1 MAAMT
6 KAEHLEH
13 FKGAKEL
20 VARLSDQ
27 IDRCQRQN
35 RVIFTPFLSQGEGQ
49 IVQRLCGKHQ
59 PYAADGG
66 YAEAERRCYAF
77 FPSYPDD
84 EVPFPICL
92 LRAAYHPRFE
102 TLTHRDV
109 LGAFMHQ
116 GIERELLGDIILEP
130 DAIYAVVSDTICDY
144 LIDQVTKI
152 RRTSLHFE
160 RYEGELHHTPAFE
173 VRHYNVAS
181 LRMDAIVAALCTLPR
196 AKAASLIAA
205 GMVKVNDLPLET
217 SSSLC
222 HNNSTV
228 SIRGHGRF
236 QFIEVKHTTRK
247 NRFVIEV
254 RVYC

>member
-6 KAEHLEH
+6 KTEHLEH
-13 FKGAKEL
+13 FKGAREL
-20 VARLSDQ
+20 AARLSDQ
-27 IDRCQRQN
+27 IEMCERQN
-35 RVIFTPFLSQGEGQ
+35 RVIFTPFLSQGEGM
-49 IVQRLCGKHQ
+49 IAQRLCGRGQ
-59 PYAADGG
+59 PYAFDGG
-66 YAEAERRCYAF
+66 YPGAERCCYAF
-77 FPSYPDD
+77 LPYPDT
-84 EVPFPICL
+84 EVRFPICL
-92 LRAAYHPRFE
+92 LKAAYRPRFE

-116 GIERELLGDIILEP
+116 GIEREQLGDIVMTQ
-130 DAIYAVVSDTICDY
+130 DAVYVAVSDSISGY

-152 RRTSLHFE
+152 RHTSLRFE
-160 RYEGELHHTPAFE
+160 RYEGVLHHTPSFE
-173 VRHYNVAS
+173 VRQYNVSS
-181 LRMDAIVAALCTLPR
+181 LRMDAVVAALCRLPR
-196 AKAASLIAA
+196 AKAASLIAS

-236 QFIEVKHTTRK
+236 QFIEVKHTTKK

-254 RVYC
+254 RVYS